1 MDEKEN
7 TPKAVFKSYESPD
20 LLRYRAD
27 RAATKQN
34 NEEKYRANCKKALK
48 EHATTKLKTTMIGS
62 LSKFESNFGFLWGHG
77 KPVDELT
84 EQELDF
90 KEKWDAT
97 RNEVL
102 NQGNNCLRSLMTEID
117 GYTVSFNKFEYNFTV
132 KKESQD
138 DNRS

>member
-1 MDEKEN
+1 MDEQEK
-7 TPKAVFKSYESPD
+7 PKSVTRDYTSPE
-20 LLRYRAD
+20 LLRFRAD
-27 RAATKQN
+27 RAATKQG
-34 NEEKYRANCKKALK
+34 NEEKYKANCKRALK

-77 KPVDELT
+77 KPADELT
-84 EQELDF
+84 EQELEFRD
-90 KEKWDAT
+90 KWDAT

-117 GYTVSFNKFEYNFTV
+117 GYTVSFNKFEYNFTI

-138 DNRS
+138 DDRS